1 MLTGGELPALVMID
15 AIARQLPG
23 VLGNPDSL
31 QEESFAHGLL
41 EAPSFTRP
49 RTYRGWDVPEVL
61 LSGHHKKIEE
71 WRKEASQALTRKER
85 PDLLVNVDEQLTEQD
100 KDSSE

>member
-1 MLTGGELPALVMID
+1 MMID

-31 QEESFAHGLL
+31 KIESFSDGIL

-49 RTYRGWDVPEVL
+49 REYNGWEVPEVL
-61 LSGHHKKIEE
+61 LSGHHQNIED
-71 WRKEASQALTRKER
+71 WRAKQALDMTQKYR
-85 PDLLVNVDEQLTEQD
+85 PDLLLSQKALNKPTE
-100 KDSSE
+100 